1 MYKGRI
7 KECHTHEHFA
17 LLLINNVTHSRIQKY
32 YVKKRLGAIVF
43 CVIRVID
50 TYTKQI
56 NKHLQ
61 CRIRFLAIAEKL
73 KKINASELC
82 VQSF

>member
-17 LLLINNVTHSRIQKY
+17 LLLINVTHRRIQTY
-32 YVKKRLGAIVF
+32 YVKKRHGAIVF

-73 KKINASELC
+73 QKINTSEPC